1 MSNEHFSAY
10 LVEDTADGVRG
21 SLQRLP
27 SERLPAGDVLIRV
40 QWSSL
45 NYKDALAATGH
56 PGVVRQLPHVPGIDA
71 AGIVESSSSSDY
83 QAGDRVLVTGYEL
96 GQSHWG
102 AWAEYV
108 RVPSSWI
115 VPQPPGLTAR
125 EAMIL
130 GTAGFTA
137 AQCVMAIQ
145 RNEVGPEMGEVVV
158 TGATGGV
165 GSLSVRL
172 LAKLGYRVV
181 AVTGKKDWH
190 EQLRRWGAA
199 RVMDRSEVCDT
210 SERPM
215 LRGQWA
221 GGVDTVGGVTLATLL
236 RSTRYG
242 GCIAACG
249 LVGGAELQMS
259 VYPFLLRGVTL
270 AGVASADCPY
280 PRRLEIWNKLAGEWR
295 LSELDSQVTEVP
307 LDDVDREVRRIL
319 NGEQVGRVIVRIG
332 A

>member
-1 MSNEHFSAY
+1 MSIEEFTAY
-10 LVEDTADGVRG
+10 YVEKSADGARG
-21 SLQRLP
+21 SLQQLP
-27 SERLPAGDVLIRV
+27 GERLPAGDVLIRV

-71 AGIVESSSSSDY
+71 AGVVEASSSSDY
-83 QAGDRVLVTGYEL
+83 QAGDQVLVTGYEL

-108 RVPSSWI
+108 RVPASWI
-115 VPQPPGLTAR
+115 VPQPLGLTAR

-145 RNEVGPEMGEVVV
+145 RNDIGPEVGEVVV

-172 LAKLGYRVV
+172 LAKLGYQVV

-190 EQLRRWGAA
+190 EQLRRWGAV

-249 LVGGAELQMS
+249 LVGGADLQMS

-280 PRRLEIWNKLAGEWR
+280 PRRREIWSRLAREWKPD
-295 LSELDSQVTEVP
+295 ELNSQVTEVP
-307 LDDVDREVRRIL
+307 LDGVEREVRRIL
-319 NGEQVGRVIVRIG
+319 NGDQVGRVIVRIG